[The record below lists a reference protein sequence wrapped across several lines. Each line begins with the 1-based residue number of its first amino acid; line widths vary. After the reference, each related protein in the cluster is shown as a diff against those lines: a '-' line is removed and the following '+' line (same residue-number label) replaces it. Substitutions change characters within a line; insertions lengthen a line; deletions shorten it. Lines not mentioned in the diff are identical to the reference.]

1 MEMKHFPEKLQKKL
15 SQETK
20 RYFETGNCN
29 PTKRNNNAAINPTL
43 LEPKTFRWR
52 VDFASCPFDS
62 YLPLPSKEL
71 DSSAD
76 EGIATRYCQTI
87 LKNLVT
93 AYRNKKKIVNFYMNY
108 KEDDFIISLKHHEA
122 DKLFDVIDCCSL
134 ADDVGLANV
143 LVAASQLL
151 ELHPDA
157 LLITESFQWGS
168 VGSTVPLY
176 LEESLCTPISMIPT
190 IYGLRLDTRVE
201 LGSNILMERNA
212 PVGYPPV
219 TLLWRQAPR
228 LENVPLSLSPSL
240 EQFWKNLER
249 KCFFMEFDGENLSSL
264 EEVCGLK
271 RYTPLTFHFVA
282 TKLAKLSGKQET
294 ASKKVSQLK
303 LPPQF
308 SLAQKAIED
317 WTQGLLV
324 SLVITTQLFSH
335 ELELSLEHTRM
346 LIDSPWLRII
356 IAPVDKYHDYVLRI
370 NSTPLDKGIPTAFWR
385 NWAKEL
391 PFIKFIDNFELN
403 YRKKPDGSFQSVDVK
418 FLLPEHH
425 GLANTHCALLIDMI
439 TGFQII
445 CFGMLK
451 DCVQLITDCKHPPPK
466 PPSKVSQRSRGMQ
479 AVSCFESDKD
489 FDVRI
494 DLNIKEDPKGKM
506 FSNISTFT

>member
-1 MEMKHFPEKLQKKL
+1 
-15 SQETK
+15 
-20 RYFETGNCN
+20 
-29 PTKRNNNAAINPTL
+29 
-43 LEPKTFRWR
+43 
-52 VDFASCPFDS
+52 
-62 YLPLPSKEL
+62 
-71 DSSAD
+71 
-76 EGIATRYCQTI
+76 
-87 LKNLVT
+87 
-93 AYRNKKKIVNFYMNY
+93 
-108 KEDDFIISLKHHEA
+108 
-122 DKLFDVIDCCSL
+122 
-134 ADDVGLANV
+134 
-143 LVAASQLL
+143 
-151 ELHPDA
+151 
-157 LLITESFQWGS
+157 
-168 VGSTVPLY
+168 
-176 LEESLCTPISMIPT
+176 MIPT

-356 IAPVDKYHDYVLRI
+356 VAPVEKYHDYVLRL
-370 NSTPLDKGIPTAFWR
+370 NSL
-385 NWAKEL
+385 
-391 PFIKFIDNFELN
+391 
-403 YRKKPDGSFQSVDVK
+403 
-418 FLLPEHH
+418 HH
-425 GLANTHCALLIDMI
+425 
-439 TGFQII
+439 
-445 CFGMLK
+445 
-451 DCVQLITDCKHPPPK
+451 
-466 PPSKVSQRSRGMQ
+466 
-479 AVSCFESDKD
+479 
-489 FDVRI
+489 
-494 DLNIKEDPKGKM
+494 
-506 FSNISTFT
+506 